1 MCSLFFLALLYAST
15 GGEVQRGDLKNV
27 GSSISFAT
35 VPESE
40 SNRAS
45 RNGVSYIWIWNDEA
59 LDPLPSL
66 SPVNLRNLIG
76 RIDFDVVSAFKKTHK
91 KLGLMYVIKRIEG
104 DFGVSARGVL
114 IGVEVVDKEGK
125 IERLMYRFDMDE
137 AEFIKTALSL
147 YGK

>member
-1 MCSLFFLALLYAST
+1 LLSASA
-15 GGEVQRGDLKNV
+15 GCKAGEGDPKNV

-45 RNGVSYIWIWNDEA
+45 RNGVSYIWIWNDDA
-59 LDPLPSL
+59 LDPFPSL
-66 SPVNLRNLIG
+66 VPENLRDLLG
-76 RIDFDVVSAFKKTHK
+76 RIDSDVVSEFKKTHK

-114 IGVEVVDKEGK
+114 MGVEIVDKEGK
-125 IERLMYRFDMDE
+125 IERSMYRFDMDE
-137 AEFIKTALSL
+137 AEFIQTALRL